1 MVGNHQPSIK
11 EWIFTRWWF
20 QTFLSSPLF
29 IWGRFPFLTDIFKK
43 GWNHQIEKQL
53 MFKSNSEFFSFS
65 WVGFGFQ
72 GPGGSVPTPLV
83 GPAFHSTSQ
92 VTMNSNPDVSK
103 GSTGFED
110 TNSSKSMPKMEK
122 NIFQFRAII
131 SGCGIF
137 GDPYSASSW
146 YGNTIN
152 VIISAR
158 GWTKIL
164 TSSQTKKTRKD
175 LYKYIIFLLNIHV
188 FVCVLRLKNNSMDLH
203 MFRNQ
208 LHVYFTSRHQHQWDV
223 TRGSSSPR
231 RASWRW
237 RLFALRT
244 LIAIGSIVGPRRGD
258 LGHGWCRWVEMD
270 GWKKGCFVVGS

>member
-188 FVCVLRLKNNSMDLH
+188 FVCVLRLKK
-203 MFRNQ
+203 Q
-208 LHVYFTSRHQHQWDV
+208 LPWISICSETNCMFTSH
-223 TRGSSSPR
+223 
-231 RASWRW
+231 
-237 RLFALRT
+237 L
-244 LIAIGSIVGPRRGD
+244 AININGT
-258 LGHGWCRWVEMD
+258 
-270 GWKKGCFVVGS
+270 